1 MIARIT
7 NVIHRWLGWCPH
19 VNAQIRNE
27 KVLSYYQEVIPPGS
41 GSYKERVFHWLGL
54 FRNQTILQTIGTFCI
69 GFYMFAGLGGVSH
82 WNFFLVG
89 ILAGLPFSVVV
100 GVLYWRIFNE
110 ILCDG
115 PVVLWNRYDKTW
127 GILTGVSVAA
137 SLCIWTLVF
146 LGKIPGVSLE
156 MTSAFFGGIIA
167 VSFIGML
174 VSVWRWESDTHR
186 QLHYDGLI
194 LELEKEADACTSL
207 KY

>member
-1 MIARIT
+1 VHFIDTCRKY
-7 NVIHRWLGWCPH
+7 LGWCPNAHARVRQTEICREKH
-19 VNAQIRNE
+19 VG
-27 KVLSYYQEVIPPGS
+27 VPPGS
-41 GSYKERVFHWLGL
+41 GKFKDHKIHWIGL
-54 FRNQTILQTIGTFCI
+54 FQNQIMLQTIGTFCI

-82 WNFFLVG
+82 WNLFLFG

-156 MTSAFFGGIIA
+156 MTSAFFGGVIT

-174 VSVWRWESDTHR
+174 FCVWRWESDTHR

-194 LELEKEADACTSL
+194 LELEKDGDACTSL